1 MRSKISISLFVCFSF
16 TCLSSISAQMVWNQ
30 ACSFSGSSSSYVA
43 VPNSSSLNI
52 TGDFTIETWINPVN
66 TLSPSAQIILQKRA
80 GASNGYTLYLSSGRV
95 TIRTNSSTRLIGKTV
110 IPNNQWTH
118 IAGSYTA
125 SSGLF
130 RVFVNGLQDTS
141 VIIASAA
148 PVSNS
153 DSLLLGVGSNSPFS
167 GMLDE
172 VRVWNT
178 DLSSAFIPQ
187 IMRMTLGTNSGY
199 YSGLVM
205 SLTFQTANPGT
216 FFSLND
222 FCGNNNN
229 GFNRGVTAF
238 SMNNNPSNYISVNE
252 CVTLDGTGDYI
263 AGSDNSA
270 VSPVSGIS
278 LEAWIYPR
286 SFNASTS
293 VYSSIIHK
301 GNSSGSITDYRV
313 EIQKRAFRL
322 LINETNIF
330 NLTTT
335 NEYFPLNQWTH
346 FAVTYSGSD
355 GFIKFIKNGDIAW
368 DDTTFV
374 GNIHDNTDS
383 LYIGGTPSLQC
394 FDGYVDEVKI
404 NSASLS
410 YENISNQMFTSVN
423 EMNDPSG
430 TNVVFNL
437 DGGLLSNTDSGLRLH
452 LRGNS
457 RFSQNSY
464 FNNIPVSPLS
474 FSSSLNFPNGFY
486 LSGAGERIPLSGT
499 SGFMTSDTIDVPL
512 NETIT
517 DVNVFAGLNHTDEDN
532 LILSLISPAGTA
544 VTLYST
550 SALIG
555 ANDNIVTIFNDQADS
570 IQGSNKY
577 VMYTPV
583 IRPINNLN
591 SVFSG
596 TNTKGKWKLRIQ
608 DASASDTGKLFGWGI
623 QFNNQSQRKKV
634 LSLTSLI
641 EGFYNPSTN
650 LMIRDTVK
658 VSVRSNISPYSVYE
672 TVAAKLNDSGKAD
685 FAFSSVPDG
694 VPVFLQITHRNSI
707 ETWSRKPSSGFFNIL
722 FSTHFQAFTSFLKF
736 DFSLSPGTAFGSNQK
751 HVDTSPNKYAIYGG
765 DINQDGTIDAS
776 DVSSVD
782 NDAYNSLSGYVNTD
796 VTGDDFVDA
805 QDVSIVDNNAFN
817 SVSVITP

>member
-1 MRSKISISLFVCFSF
+1 MKSIFTVFLVICFSLS
-16 TCLSSISAQMVWNQ
+16 CLRTSSAQMVWNQ
-30 ACSFSGSSSSYVA
+30 ACSFSGTASSYVA

-66 TLSPSAQIILQKRA
+66 SVSPSAQILLQKRA
-80 GASNGYTLYLSSGRV
+80 AASNGYTLYLNSGRV
-95 TIRTNSSTRLIGKTV
+95 TIRTNSSTRLVGKTI

-130 RVFVNGLQDTS
+130 RVFVNGNQDTS
-141 VIIASAA
+141 VTIASAA
-148 PVSNS
+148 PVSNT
-153 DSLLLGVGSNSPFS
+153 DSLLLGIGTNSPFA

-172 VRVWNT
+172 VRVWNV
-178 DLSSAFIPQ
+178 DLSAADIPQ

-205 SLTFQTANPGT
+205 SLTFQTANPVS

-238 SMNNNPSNYISVNE
+238 SMNNNPSNYISINE
-252 CVTLDGTGDYI
+252 CITLDGSGDYL
-263 AGSDNSA
+263 AGPDNSA
-270 VSPVSGIS
+270 VSPVSGIT

-286 SFNASTS
+286 SFNASAS

-301 GNSSGSITDYRV
+301 GNSSGSVTDYRV
-313 EIQKRAFRL
+313 EIQKNVFRL

-330 NLTTT
+330 SLNTSG
-335 NEYFPLNQWTH
+335 EFFPLNQWTH
-346 FAVTYSGSD
+346 FAITYSGSD
-355 GFIKFIKNGDIAW
+355 GFIKFIRNGEIAW

-394 FDGYVDEVKI
+394 FDGFIDEVKI
-404 NSASLS
+404 NSISLS
-410 YENISNQMFTSVN
+410 YENISNQMYTSVN
-423 EMNDPSG
+423 EMNDPGS

-452 LRGNS
+452 FRGNS
-457 RFSQNSY
+457 RFSQNSF
-464 FNNIPVSPLS
+464 FNNIPVSPIS
-474 FSSSLNFPNGFY
+474 FSSVLNFPKGFY
-486 LSGAGERIPLSGT
+486 LSNAGERIPLSGT
-499 SGFMTSDTIDVPL
+499 SGFMTSDTIDVPV

-517 DVNVFAGLNHTDEDN
+517 DLNVFVGLNHTDEDN
-532 LILSLISPAGTA
+532 LILSLISPSGTA

-555 ANDNIVTIFNDQADS
+555 TNDNIVTIFNDQADS
-570 IQGSNKY
+570 ILGSNKY

-583 IRPINNLN
+583 IKPLNNLN

-608 DASASDTGKLFGWGI
+608 DAAASDTGKLFGWGI
-623 QFNNQSQRKKV
+623 QFNNQTQRKKV

-650 LMIRDTVK
+650 LMTRDTVR
-658 VSVRSNISPYSVYE
+658 VTVRSNIPPYAAFE
-672 TVAAKLNDSGKAD
+672 TVAAKINDSGKAD
-685 FAFSSVPDG
+685 FTFSSVPDG
-694 VPVFLQITHRNSI
+694 VPVYLQIKHRNSI
-707 ETWSRKPSSGFFNIL
+707 ETWSKKPNSITFNTL

-736 DFSLSPGTAFGSNQK
+736 DFSSSPGTAFGGNQIL
-751 HVDTSPNKYAIYGG
+751 VDTSPNKFAIYSG
-765 DINQDGTIDAS
+765 DINQDGIVDAS
-776 DVSSVD
+776 DVSDVN
-782 NDAYNSLSGYVNTD
+782 NDAFNSVSGYVQTD

-805 QDVSIVDNNAFN
+805 EDVSITNNN
-817 SVSVITP
+817 SFRGINVITP

>member
-1 MRSKISISLFVCFSF
+1 MKSIFTVFLVICFSLS
-16 TCLSSISAQMVWNQ
+16 CLRTSSAQMVWNQ
-30 ACSFSGSSSSYVA
+30 ACSFSGTASSYVA

-66 TLSPSAQIILQKRA
+66 SVSPSAQIILQKRA
-80 GASNGYTLYLSSGRV
+80 AASNGYTLYLNNGRV
-95 TIRTNSSTRLIGKTV
+95 TIRTNSSTRLVGKTV

-130 RVFVNGLQDTS
+130 RVFVNGNQDTS
-141 VIIASAA
+141 VTIASAA
-148 PVSNS
+148 PVSNT
-153 DSLLLGVGSNSPFS
+153 DSLLLGIGTNSPFA

-172 VRVWNT
+172 VRVWNV
-178 DLSSAFIPQ
+178 DLSAADIPQ

-205 SLTFQTANPGT
+205 SLTFQTANPVS

-238 SMNNNPSNYISVNE
+238 SMNNNPSNYISINE
-252 CVTLDGTGDYI
+252 CITLDGSGDYL
-263 AGSDNSA
+263 AGPDNSA
-270 VSPVSGIS
+270 VSPVSGIT

-286 SFNASTS
+286 SFNASAS

-301 GNSSGSITDYRV
+301 GNSSGSVTDYRV
-313 EIQKRAFRL
+313 EIQKNVFRL

-330 NLTTT
+330 SLNTSG
-335 NEYFPLNQWTH
+335 EFFPLNQWTH
-346 FAVTYSGSD
+346 FAITYSGSD
-355 GFIKFIKNGDIAW
+355 GFIKFIRNGEIAW

-394 FDGYVDEVKI
+394 FDGFMDEVKI
-404 NSASLS
+404 NSTPLS
-410 YENISNQMFTSVN
+410 YENISNQMYTSVN
-423 EMNDPSG
+423 EMNDPGS

-452 LRGNS
+452 FRGNS
-457 RFSQNSY
+457 RFSQNSF
-464 FNNIPVSPLS
+464 FNNIPVSPIS
-474 FSSSLNFPNGFY
+474 FSSVLNFPKGFY
-486 LSGAGERIPLSGT
+486 LSNAGERIPLSGT
-499 SGFMTSDTIDVPL
+499 SGFMTSDTIDVPV

-517 DVNVFAGLNHTDEDN
+517 DLNVFVGLNHTDEDN
-532 LILSLISPAGTA
+532 LILSLISPSGTA

-555 ANDNIVTIFNDQADS
+555 TNDNIVTIFNDQADS

-583 IRPINNLN
+583 IKPLNNLN

-608 DASASDTGKLFGWGI
+608 DAAASDTGKLFGWGI
-623 QFNNQSQRKKV
+623 QFNNQTQRKKV

-650 LMIRDTVK
+650 LMTRDTVR
-658 VSVRSNISPYSVYE
+658 VTVRSNIPPYAAFE

-685 FAFSSVPDG
+685 FTFSSVPDG
-694 VPVFLQITHRNSI
+694 VPVYLQIKHRNSV
-707 ETWSRKPSSGFFNIL
+707 ETWSKKPNSITFNTL

-736 DFSLSPGTAFGSNQK
+736 DFSSSPGTAFGGNQIL
-751 HVDTSPNKYAIYGG
+751 VDTSPNKFAIYSG
-765 DINQDGTIDAS
+765 DINQDGIVDAS
-776 DVSSVD
+776 DVSDVN
-782 NDAYNSLSGYVNTD
+782 NDAFNGVSGYVQTD

-805 QDVSIVDNNAFN
+805 EDVSITNNN
-817 SVSVITP
+817 SFRGINVITP